1 MPDRPSIPPV
11 TLDIHDMVVVP
22 AQVFT
27 VPTGTN
33 ETEEA
38 SDGEDSQ

>member
-1 MPDRPSIPPV
+1 MPDEIPPV

-27 VPTGTN
+27 VPTGT
-33 ETEEA
+33 TKTDEEA